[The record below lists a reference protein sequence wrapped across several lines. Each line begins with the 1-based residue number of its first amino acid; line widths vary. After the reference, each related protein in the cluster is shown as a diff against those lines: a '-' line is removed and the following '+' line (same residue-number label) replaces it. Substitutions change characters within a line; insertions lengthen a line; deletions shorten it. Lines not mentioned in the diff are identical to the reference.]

1 LVMLFLLV
9 TWTRRTR

>member
-1 LVMLFLLV
+1 MLFLLV